1 MLTSRDRVL
10 CALNHEEPDR
20 VPIFF
25 GASGATT
32 MLAPA
37 YDRLKAYLGFNRET
51 KVFWQALQ
59 YALLDEE
66 MMARFGADGRPL
78 IAGPAPST
86 VARELSADALI
97 DSWGITWQRSPGDP
111 YYEIIQQ
118 PLQTANVDDIARYPW
133 PDLAH
138 PSRFEGLKAKAK
150 AIRDAGYAV
159 VALSGVSVF
168 EYCYMLRGMENG

>member
-78 IAGPAPST
+78 IAGLAPST

-97 DSWGITWQRSPGDP
+97 DSWALPGSVHQATPTMKSSSSRCRRPMWMTSPATPGPTWRIP
-111 YYEIIQQ
+111 
-118 PLQTANVDDIARYPW
+118 A
-133 PDLAH
+133 
-138 PSRFEGLKAKAK
+138 
-150 AIRDAGYAV
+150 
-159 VALSGVSVF
+159 AL
-168 EYCYMLRGMENG
+168 RA